1 MKTRQENIFS
11 SKTLTYFLQLA
22 ETMNYT
28 QAAQLLGITQPA
40 LTQQIKKLE
49 RIVGAP
55 LFYSVGKKLHI
66 SDAGRTM
73 LDATHQIHDL
83 LNTAT
88 DKIQSSTSATRGKIN
103 IGILASMEISVI
115 QSFLIQYYKQFPDIE
130 VSMHLLTRKEIWDRL
145 ENNKIDIAI
154 MYLPDDS
161 IKNWKPY
168 KSRKIADER
177 LLFISQDPALKT
189 HKKIRFKDT
198 LDNKWV
204 TYPDEYY
211 LNQFISEAYKNQLV
225 DRPVSAA
232 QFTSPFEIM
241 RFAEATELSTALPK
255 SFYEAHNL
263 GLKGNAVQFDPAIQ
277 FELAFVF
284 RKEKEDI
291 PRIDSFFR
299 EFDHYLEEKDYLTR
313 IREQNRR
320 IV

>member
-49 RIVGAP
+49 RTVGAP

-73 LDATHQIHDL
+73 LDATHQIYDL

-88 DKIQSSTSATRGKIN
+88 DEIQSATSASRGKIN
-103 IGILASMEISVI
+103 IGILASMELSVI
-115 QSFLIQYYKQFPDIE
+115 QSFLIKYYQQFPNIE
-130 VSMHLLTRKEIWDRL
+130 VGVHLLTRKEIWDRL
-145 ENNKIDIAI
+145 ENNKIDLAI

-168 KSRKIADER
+168 RSKKIADESLVFLSNNP
-177 LLFISQDPALKT
+177 LLKKR
-189 HKKIRFKDT
+189 KKIHFEHT
-198 LDNKWV
+198 LTEKWV

-211 LNQFISEAYKNQLV
+211 LNQFISEAYKNQMV

-232 QFTSPFEIM
+232 QFTSPFEIL
-241 RFAEATELSTALPK
+241 RFAEATGLSTALPK
-255 SFYEAHNL
+255 SFYDAHNV
-263 GLKGNAVQFDPAIQ
+263 GIESNAVQFDPAIQ

-299 EFDHYLEEKDYLTR
+299 EFNLYLEEKDYLTR
-313 IREQNRR
+313 IKEQNRK
-320 IV
+320 II